1 MAWPIS
7 EGILTYP
14 RLLVETV
21 GESCTDVEAPIQT
34 VIQTV
39 GKHGTDVQTVNILRV
54 SNFITLNSNRSLRLY
69 RIYQR
74 SV

>member
-14 RLLVETV
+14 RSLVETV
-21 GESCTDVEAPIQT
+21 GKSCTDVEAPIQT
-34 VIQTV
+34 VIQTA

-54 SNFITLNSNRSLRLY
+54 SN
-69 RIYQR
+69 
-74 SV
+74 